1 MASRD
6 QGTVSE
12 NKIHTRIRFH
22 LPDDKPKTM
31 LNNNWQ
37 KQQPVN
43 KRSTRLSWLLRFF
56 RRRPLTAL
64 FVSTAILAGSVPCML
79 FLGFVFITF
88 IVSFVVFVI
97 AESSLVGA
105 GLFALVLVLSVP
117 LCCAAASTACLLAC
131 WLSPGFSLQYGGACW
146 NDFSLLG
153 GCLCSSQDKEL
164 NLCLLKPVRN
174 DWEGHER
181 IILRGWDYGKIKP
194 LLKDVMWQVHQID
207 NFVAGWLD

>member
-79 FLGFVFITF
+79 FLGFVFVTF

-131 WLSPGFSLQYGGACW
+131 WWAVGYLQDSLSNMVGPAETIFHYLVGVYVPR
-146 NDFSLLG
+146 
-153 GCLCSSQDKEL
+153 KIR
-164 NLCLLKPVRN
+164 NL
-174 DWEGHER
+174 
-181 IILRGWDYGKIKP
+181 IYA
-194 LLKDVMWQVHQID
+194 
-207 NFVAGWLD
+207 F